1 MDDLRSFATEA
12 LGHRLLLNYDG
23 QADNINVLDLVK
35 DLVDHVPS
43 EA

>member
-1 MDDLRSFATEA
+1 MTCAISPPEA

-23 QADNINVLDLVK
+23 QADNVNVLDLVK
-35 DLVDHVPS
+35 ELVEQVPV